1 MRCTIEDMPRAL
13 CGEAI
18 RTGARRSR
26 IPEVADRS
34 FQSYLDAEDIFTQI
48 H

>member
-1 MRCTIEDMPRAL
+1 MW
-13 CGEAI
+13 
-18 RTGARRSR
+18 RSHPYGHSADR